1 MMGKYVEEKI
11 LLESGTNELEIVEFQ
26 IDQSVPATGDGVYHG
41 FFGVNVGKVR
51 EIINTP
57 EVITKMSGSP
67 PCIEGIVELRGRII
81 PVINLPKWLGRYNES
96 LPLKRIIITE
106 FNRSFNGFLVNN
118 VTRIHR
124 VSWEQVEP
132 PTGVISMEC
141 QDSITGVIKFDKKI
155 VLILDFE
162 KIVMELDPD
171 AGFKKEEVKVDRK
184 ELRKG
189 KKIFVAEDS
198 GMVAKLIKSTLTEA
212 GYDVNW
218 DYNGLACW
226 NRLTEVRNKIN
237 ESGEPLEKFVSLI
250 ISDVEMPQMDGLHLL
265 SKIRRDT
272 ILSDLPVILFSS
284 MASEDNIRKWEGL
297 KATEVITKPEM
308 PLLVSRVDYHTLG
321 IGYD

>member
-1 MMGKYVEEKI
+1 MEEKI

-26 IDQSVPATGDGVYHG
+26 IDQSVPSNEDGVYQG

-57 EVITKMSGSP
+57 AEITKMSGSP

-106 FNRSFNGFLVNN
+106 FNNAFNGFLVNN

-132 PTGVISMEC
+132 PTGIISKEC
-141 QDSITGVIKFDKKI
+141 QDSITGVIKFEKKI
-155 VLILDFE
+155 LFILDFE
-162 KIVMELDPD
+162 KIVMDLDPD
-171 AGFKKEEVKVDRK
+171 GGFKKEDIKADRK

-189 KKIFVAEDS
+189 KTVFIAEDS
-198 GMVAKLIKSTLTEA
+198 GMVAKLIKATLMEA
-212 GYDVNW
+212 GYEVSW

-226 NRLTEVRNKIN
+226 NRLMEVKTKV
-237 ESGEPLEKFVSLI
+237 EQSGQPLENFLNLI
-250 ISDVEMPQMDGLHLL
+250 VSDVEMPQMDGLHLL
-265 SKIRRDT
+265 TRIRKDP
-272 ILSDLPVILFSS
+272 ILWGLPVILFSS

-308 PLLVSRVDYHTLG
+308 PILLDRVDYHVLG
-321 IGYD
+321 IE